1 MWDWPHLHQVE
12 SQSHRSGDG
21 QHCIRDKC
29 LFPDQLATGC
39 WLSLGEICC
48 TKVLLIIA
56 LTDSVILWSLVVC
69 IEDLYWYRY
78 WFLRR
83 FLHFAYLVIL
93 SDSTLSEF
101 TSKRSIHS
109 RRWPKSFWTRMSK
122 DIQHLKEKKQ
132 QLSNQTCGT
141 SHCGKTLWISA
152 QLKVAAAPFFVSS
165 DCNYPQFNH
174 TQPLQIVRTIPMW
187 VLIQLNSLI
196 AWSPDHWNHQPSL
209 IHTTPTRPLMWV
221 CYCVSFSTYLP
232 HMSLSPIL
240 VSFVTVTFIFSLFLS
255 LFPKMCPFFTLTVF
269 EFCC

>member
-48 TKVLLIIA
+48 TKDLLIIA

-93 SDSTLSEF
+93 SNSTLSEF

-122 DIQHLKEKKQ
+122 DIQHLKEKKTTTVK
-132 QLSNQTCGT
+132 SNMWNFP
-141 SHCGKTLWISA
+141 LWRNLVNKWTAESSCCS
-152 QLKVAAAPFFVSS
+152 FF
-165 DCNYPQFNH
+165 
-174 TQPLQIVRTIPMW
+174 
-187 VLIQLNSLI
+187 
-196 AWSPDHWNHQPSL
+196 
-209 IHTTPTRPLMWV
+209 
-221 CYCVSFSTYLP
+221 CVFWL
-232 HMSLSPIL
+232 
-240 VSFVTVTFIFSLFLS
+240 
-255 LFPKMCPFFTLTVF
+255 
-269 EFCC
+269 